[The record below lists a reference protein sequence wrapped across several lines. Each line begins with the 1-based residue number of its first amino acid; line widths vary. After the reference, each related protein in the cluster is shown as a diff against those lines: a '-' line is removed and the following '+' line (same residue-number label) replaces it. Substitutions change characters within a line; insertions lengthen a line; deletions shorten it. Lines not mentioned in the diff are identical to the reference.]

1 MNFTAFIFCS
11 ILKSH
16 EVTFHFTCVS
26 AIRVGGQRMQ
36 FQVCYLGYIEI
47 QVVGSTIL
55 LEKASPVASLPFLL
69 RDIGKMRNILRE
81 EEDSLEN
88 LIKVC

>member
-1 MNFTAFIFCS
+1 MRLLS
-11 ILKSH
+11 ISRACLPLGL
-16 EVTFHFTCVS
+16 
-26 AIRVGGQRMQ
+26 VGKRMQ

-69 RDIGKMRNILRE
+69 RDIGKMRNILR
-81 EEDSLEN
+81 
-88 LIKVC
+88 V